1 MGLGTGDNTPATT
14 SLLRNSAFI
23 SVSFRFMKRRLFT
36 TAGAL
41 GAAVFA
47 LAGAGQHPGSAPHP
61 GVLVLKGRVIDG
73 TGAAPIERGVVV
85 IADGRVQCVGQAGR
99 CSYPARARIID
110 AGTGTIMPG
119 LIDLHV
125 HTRASYFTWFLP
137 AGVTTVRD
145 ANNSFSTLQALQQVG
160 PYRPRLVYTGP
171 LLDGPA
177 TVFTQFFP
185 DSLVAR
191 FVRPAPAGP
200 VRELIAQQVRTPAE
214 ARAAVDSVAAHG
226 AAFVKLYE
234 QLSPEAYRAAADEA
248 HRRHLRVMTDLGMME
263 TRGLEGAQ
271 VDALQAMQAGVHS
284 IEHASGY
291 ALAYQRL
298 GGDPT
303 KPLDAK
309 LVDRLA
315 RATVQSHTALVPT
328 LSVFYGTVYPDSA
341 KRQLVRLPGGTA
353 VPADMVAFFDQSA
366 RRSTPA
372 GRERAAADLRLDQA
386 LTRRIYELG
395 GVIGAGTD
403 VPAGDYNLPGGGL
416 HRELALLVQAG
427 LPPLAALH
435 AATGAAGQILGLPEL
450 GTLQAGKVADIIIVA
465 GNPAADIR
473 ATRTVRYVLQAG
485 RVLPSDSLQGQRAA
499 AAPRR

>member
-1 MGLGTGDNTPATT
+1 
-14 SLLRNSAFI
+14 
-23 SVSFRFMKRRLFT
+23 MKRRLFP

-41 GAAVFA
+41 LTGAALFA
-47 LAGAGQHPGSAPHP
+47 FAGAGPRPGSAPRP

-73 TGAAPIERGVVV
+73 TGAAPIEQGVVV
-85 IADGRVQCVGQAGR
+85 IAGGRVQCVGKAGS
-99 CSYPARARIID
+99 CAYPAGARVID
-110 AGTGTIMPG
+110 AGAGTIMPG

-125 HTRASYFTWFLP
+125 HTRTSYFTWFLP

-145 ANNSFSTLQALQQVG
+145 ANNSFSTLAGLQKVG

-177 TVFTQFFP
+177 TVFKQFFP
-185 DSLVAR
+185 DSLVAQ
-191 FVRPAPAGP
+191 FIRPAPAGP
-200 VRELIAQQVRTPAE
+200 VRELIAQLVRTPAE

-234 QLSPEAYRAAADEA
+234 QLSPGAYRAAADEA

-298 GGDPT
+298 GGDPA

-315 RATVQSHTALVPT
+315 RATVQRHTALVPT

-341 KRQLVRLPGGTA
+341 KRQLARLPGGA
-353 VPADMVAFFDQSA
+353 AIPADMAAFFDQGA
-366 RRSTPA
+366 GRSTPA
-372 GRERAAADLRLDQA
+372 ARERAAADLRLDQA

-435 AATGAAGQILGLPEL
+435 AATGAAGQILGLPGL
-450 GTLQAGKVADIIIVA
+450 GTLRVGSVADIVIVA

-485 RVLPSDSLQGQRAA
+485 RVLPMDSLLAQKAGVPPGR
-499 AAPRR
+499 

>member
-1 MGLGTGDNTPATT
+1 MIPHLHPF
-14 SLLRNSAFI
+14 L
-23 SVSFRFMKRRLFT
+23 FRFLKCHLFIPGDVLLTGIALFT
-36 TAGAL
+36 F
-41 GAAVFA
+41 AAA
-47 LAGAGQHPGSAPHP
+47 AQTPSAAPRAAE
-61 GVLVLKGRVIDG
+61 LVLTGRIIDG

-85 IADGRVQCVGQAGR
+85 IANGRVQCVGPMGH
-99 CSYPARARIID
+99 CPYSTRARVID

-125 HTRASYFTWFLP
+125 HTRAAYFSWFLP

-145 ANNSFSTLQALQQVG
+145 ANNSLSTLLALQRVK
-160 PYRPRLVYTGP
+160 PNRPRLVYTGP

-185 DSLVAR
+185 DSLVTR

-200 VRELIAQQVRTPAE
+200 VRNLIAQVVRTPAE

-234 QLSPEAYRAAADEA
+234 QLSPAAYRAAADEA

-271 VDALQAMQAGVHS
+271 VDAMQALKAGVQS

-303 KPLDAK
+303 QPLDAK

-341 KRQLVRLPGGTA
+341 KRQLARLPGGTT
-353 VPADMVAFFDQSA
+353 VPADMAAFFDQA
-366 RRSTPA
+366 AGRSTPA
-372 GRERAAADLRLDQA
+372 TRVRAAADLRLDRA

-416 HRELALLVQAG
+416 HRELALLVGAG
-427 LPPLAALH
+427 LPPVAALH
-435 AATGAAGQILGLPEL
+435 AATGAAGQILGLPRL
-450 GTLQAGKVADIIIVA
+450 GTLRAGSVADILIVA
-465 GNPAADIR
+465 GNPAVDIR

-485 RVLPSDSLQGQRAA
+485 RVLSADSLQAQKAA
-499 AAPRR
+499 AATEH